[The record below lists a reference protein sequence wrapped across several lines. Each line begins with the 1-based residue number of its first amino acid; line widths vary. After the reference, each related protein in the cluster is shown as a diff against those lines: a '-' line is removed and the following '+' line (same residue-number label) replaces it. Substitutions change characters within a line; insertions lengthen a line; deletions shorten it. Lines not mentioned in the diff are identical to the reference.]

1 MRCQTEQED
10 TNISDT
16 LDLSSRCRGCH
27 WSKFYVFIFLQQERD
42 TSDDGVTS
50 HRLVGLFITTHTRAD
65 HILYVS
71 FLFYHFQNPVG
82 QPLNEQQVNWV
93 LKQHILCVSA
103 ATERSH

>member
-1 MRCQTEQED
+1 MQT
-10 TNISDT
+10 I
-16 LDLSSRCRGCH
+16 
-27 WSKFYVFIFLQQERD
+27 KFSICASVRKKLLFNSVFIFLQQERD

-50 HRLVGLFITTHTRAD
+50 GRFVGLFITTHTRAD

-82 QPLNEQQVNWV
+82 QPLTEQQVNWV